1 MTNNVNKPFF
11 HVVLTVYFVMT
22 TFLTMAKLYFTVI
35 GFILCGMLLFSS
47 CEKITPPLPADDGL
61 LDGPVA
67 GLDEAQ
73 NRQHLLGDIAFNDEV
88 FTHETGLGP
97 TFVANSCGS
106 CHAGDGK
113 GHPFTTLTRFGQVDS
128 LGNKFLKLGGPQLQ
142 NRALPGY
149 KPEQIPEGATF
160 SKFTPPINSGLGFL
174 ELVSDADILAMADP
188 NDANGDGISGVPNW
202 NTVPFY
208 VERYPYSISRNG
220 KYICRF
226 GKKGSVCNLLQQTV
240 NAYNQDIGITSYFE
254 PYDVYSLQE
263 INDEVNMQTVHD
275 VVFYLQTLKAP
286 IQRNQNDEEVLLGKQ
301 VFNTINCAGCHVPS
315 LRTSFSPVAA
325 LSNKEFH
332 PYTDLLLHD
341 MGSALDDGYTE
352 GSAKTYE
359 WRTPPLWGL
368 GLSPNSQG
376 GQYFLLH
383 DGRAK
388 SIEEAILMHGGEA
401 EQSKNKYNQ
410 LTEKDKQA
418 LIKFLKSL

>member
-1 MTNNVNKPFF
+1 
-11 HVVLTVYFVMT
+11 
-22 TFLTMAKLYFTVI
+22 MAKIYLFVI
-35 GFILCGMLLFSS
+35 GFVLWGMAFFSS
-47 CEKITPPLPADDGL
+47 CEKITPPLPADDEL
-61 LDGPVA
+61 LDGPVE
-67 GLDEAQ
+67 GLDDAQ
-73 NRQHLLGDIAFNDEV
+73 NRQHLLGDIAFNDQI
-88 FTHETGLGP
+88 FTNETGLGP
-97 TFVANSCGS
+97 VFVATSCGS

-149 KPEQIPEGATF
+149 QPEQIPAGATF
-160 SKFTPPINSGLGFL
+160 SKITPPINSGLGFL
-174 ELVSDADILAMADP
+174 ELVPDAEILALTDP

-202 NTVPFY
+202 NTIPFY
-208 VERYPYSISRNG
+208 VVPHANSISKAG
-220 KYICRF
+220 KYIGRF
-226 GKKGSVCNLLQQTV
+226 GKKASVHNLLQQTV
-240 NAYNQDIGITSYFE
+240 NAYNQDMGITSYFE
-254 PYDVYSLQE
+254 PVDAYSLQE
-263 INDEVNMQTVHD
+263 IDPEISIQEVYD

-286 IQRNQNDEEVLLGKQ
+286 IQRNQNDEGVILGKQ
-301 VFNTINCAGCHVPS
+301 VFNSINCSGCHTS
-315 LRTSFSPVAA
+315 TLKTSFSPVSA

-352 GSAKTYE
+352 GSAKTHE

-388 SIEEAILMHGGEA
+388 SIEEAIQMHGGEA
-401 EQSKNKYNQ
+401 ERSKNKFNQ
-410 LTEKDKQA
+410 LSEKDKEA

>member
-1 MTNNVNKPFF
+1 MVKISLF
-11 HVVLTVYFVMT
+11 
-22 TFLTMAKLYFTVI
+22 VI
-35 GFILCGMLLFSS
+35 GFILCGMVLFSS
-47 CEKITPPLPADDGL
+47 CEKIAPPLPADDEL
-61 LDGPVA
+61 LDGPVE
-67 GLDEAQ
+67 GLDDAQ
-73 NRQHLLGDIAFNDEV
+73 NRQHLLGDIAFNDQI
-88 FTHETGLGP
+88 FTRETGLGP
-97 TFVANSCGS
+97 VFVATSCGS

-142 NRALPGY
+142 NRALPGHQ
-149 KPEQIPEGATF
+149 PEQMPAGAT
-160 SKFTPPINSGLGFL
+160 SAKFTPPINTGLGFL
-174 ELVSDADILAMADP
+174 ELVPDADILALADP

-202 NTVPFY
+202 NTIPFY
-208 VERYPYSISRNG
+208 VEQNPNSISKAG
-220 KYICRF
+220 KYIGRF
-226 GKKGSVCNLLQQTV
+226 GKKASVRNLLQQTV

-263 INDEVNMQTVHD
+263 IDPEISIQEVYD

-286 IQRNQNDEEVLLGKQ
+286 IQRNQNDEGVILGKQ
-301 VFNTINCAGCHVPS
+301 IFNSINCSGCHTPT
-315 LRTSFSPVAA
+315 LKTSFSPVSA

-341 MGSALDDGYTE
+341 MGNALDDGYTE
-352 GSAKTYE
+352 GSAKTLE

-388 SIEEAILMHGGEA
+388 SIEEAIQMHGGEA
-401 EQSKNKYNQ
+401 EQSKNKFNQ
-410 LTEKDKQA
+410 LSETDKEA
-418 LIKFLKSL
+418 LIKFIKSL